1 MKIFGR
7 NVTMKVREKGRP
19 VVEARNLRGMII
31 GRGLPLAVAAL
42 MLAMNA
48 AAQTSTAWTGGCAG
62 VSANTVGNVAWT
74 PALCQEFNSPTV
86 GPPETAPWSVWSYD
100 LGSGGFGN
108 NEAETYCGPPGYPGN
123 PANCPA
129 TFDPATANSYVDGQG
144 HLAIQIVNNDSGTWN
159 SARMTTQNTQAFQY
173 GRIEASA
180 ELPDLSS
187 PGLWPAF
194 WWLGTDIS
202 SVSWPACGESDI
214 MEAWADSTPCGS
226 PAGNTTNHS
235 TIHYGQSSS
244 NRQSNGR
251 NYTLPGGE
259 QMNTAFYAYGVIWS
273 ANMLQYYVNPP
284 TPPSPATSTVQP
296 FFIVTASD
304 AKAGLSWR
312 FNVVNSN
319 AGPVFLLLN
328 VAVGGTCGGSLPSGT
343 GPYRMLVDYVREY
356 KPSAIPAPG
365 MGNPPAIILTAGAT
379 TGNTSSFTPTLAPH
393 TGYVYFSCDTTAPNA
408 TCSILTT
415 DPLDPYVVNS
425 DAILPEAVIVKVD
438 TTASAALPPA
448 LLDWKGTFQ
457 RFPLLAIAMLV
468 LLGVTARK
476 TVRQGR
482 SPATFAGFAML
493 VLLATLM
500 SSCSGG
506 GSTGGGNSGGSAQ
519 GATPAGNYTVTV
531 YAFTESNTSNGANAN
546 ADAKVSIPLTVQ

>member
-7 NVTMKVREKGRP
+7 NVTKKVREKGRP
-19 VVEARNLRGMII
+19 VVEARNLRGRIM
-31 GRGLPLAVAAL
+31 GRSLPLAVAAL
-42 MLAMNA
+42 MIAMNA
-48 AAQTSTAWTGGCAG
+48 PAQTSDAWTGGCAD

-123 PANCPA
+123 PADCPA
-129 TFDPATANSYVDGQG
+129 TFDPETANSYVDGTG
-144 HLAIQIVNNDSGTWN
+144 HLVIQIVTNNSGTWN

-202 SVSWPACGESDI
+202 SVLWPACGESDI
-214 MEAWADSTPCGS
+214 MEAWADSTPCGP

-235 TIHYGQSSS
+235 TLHYGTSSS
-244 NRQSNGR
+244 SLQSNAGI
-251 NYTLPGGE
+251 YTFPGGE
-259 QMNTAFYAYGVIWS
+259 QMNTAYYAYGVIWS
-273 ANMLQYYVNPP
+273 ANMLQYYVNSP
-284 TPPSPATSTVQP
+284 TPSPAATSTVQP

-304 AKAGLSWR
+304 AKAGASWR
-312 FNVVNSN
+312 FNIINSN
-319 AGPVFLLLN
+319 SGPVFLLLN

-343 GPYRMLVDYVREY
+343 GPYRMMVDYVREY
-356 KPSAIPAPG
+356 KPSAIPAPA
-365 MGNPPAIILTAGAT
+365 MGNPPAISLTAGAT
-379 TGNTSSFTPTLAPH
+379 TGNTSVLTPTLAPH
-393 TGYVYFSCDTTAPNA
+393 TGYAYFSCDTTAPNA
-408 TCSILTT
+408 TCSIKTS

-425 DAILPEAVIVKVD
+425 DAILPEAVIVKVA
-438 TTASAALPPA
+438 TTAKSALPPA
-448 LLDWKGTFQ
+448 LLDWKGTFP
-457 RFPLLAIAMLV
+457 FLPLLAMAMAV
-468 LLGVTARK
+468 LLGVMARK
-476 TVRQGR
+476 RVRQGR

-493 VLLATLM
+493 ALLATLM
-500 SSCSGG
+500 INCGAG
-506 GSTGGGNSGGSAQ
+506 GSSGGGNSGGSGS

-531 YAFTESNTSNGANAN
+531 YAFTESNTSNGANSN